1 MLSLSGRD
9 EGGNDLPAELWN
21 RMMLKMER
29 DQSENLQAK
38 RVEGGSFL
46 RTKPL
51 SGLVSRWAHFGPLKT
66 GRAVTASMLSLA
78 MALGVTACS
87 NDYTVSYLYM
97 TTAQAL
103 PHGLINAYQIDYQS
117 GSLLPLAD
125 SPIDTGGRNTVG
137 LVVAPNS
144 LFLYTVNNFDSDVVE
159 FAIGTDGKLYPQN
172 TYNISGSLPT
182 AAAIDAAGKFLYVTF
197 TYQNTASGAELY
209 TPANPGPGGISIFP
223 INSDNTLGNPTTV
236 NVGRNPVGIT
246 TSAVG
251 NFVYVIEQDSA
262 STNNLLGFS
271 ENATTGALTP
281 LAGVTINPG
290 NVPSNGF
297 ATGASPSGILED
309 KTASHLYVTDQALN
323 QVASYSM
330 GANGIPTPIAG
341 GVALTDARPMSMA
354 FDLSGKYLYVV
365 AYTANA
371 IDGYTLGASGQPV
384 RSSVAA
390 SVQSGTGPTCVTI
403 SGAPSNANPSHA
415 VYLYTSNALSNNVT
429 AEQLNPQDG
438 SLDQVLGG
446 PFSGSAL
453 PTCAVTV
460 PAFPIRNY

>member
-1 MLSLSGRD
+1 
-9 EGGNDLPAELWN
+9 
-21 RMMLKMER
+21 
-29 DQSENLQAK
+29 
-38 RVEGGSFL
+38 
-46 RTKPL
+46 
-51 SGLVSRWAHFGPLKT
+51 
-66 GRAVTASMLSLA
+66 MLSLA

-97 TTAQAL
+97 STSKTL
-103 PHGLINAYQIDYQS
+103 PHGLINGYQIDYQS

-125 SPIDTGGRNTVG
+125 SPIDTGGRDTVG
-137 LVVAPNS
+137 LVVAPND

-182 AAAIDAAGKFLYVTF
+182 AAAIDASGKFLYVTF

-223 INSDNTLGNPTTV
+223 INADNTLGTPFTV
-236 NVGRNPVGIT
+236 NAGRNPMGIT
-246 TSAVG
+246 TSPVG

-262 STNNLLGFS
+262 STNNLLGFA
-271 ENATTGALTP
+271 ENPTTGALTP

-290 NVPSNGF
+290 NVPSTGF
-297 ATGASPSGILED
+297 ATGTSPNGILED
-309 KTASHLYVTDQALN
+309 ATGTHLYVSDSISDQ
-323 QVASYSM
+323 VWSYSI
-330 GANGIPTPIAG
+330 GANGVPAPINNTSSQQVLAPTEAG
-341 GVALTDARPMSMA
+341 PMGMA

-365 AYTANA
+365 DYTANTIDTFA
-371 IDGYTLGASGQPV
+371 IGTNGFTLGSGGQPV
-384 RSSVAA
+384 RLA
-390 SVQSGTGPTCVTI
+390 SVQAGTGPTCATV

-415 VYLYTSNALSNNVT
+415 EYLYTSNALSSNVT
-429 AEQLNPQDG
+429 GEQLNAQDG
-438 SLDQVLGG
+438 SLVQIPGE

-460 PAFPIRNY
+460 PAFPLRNP